1 MSIALMLLLTVRGQ
15 VPLVLDAKA
24 TQTVMY
30 GVVHKLHHVEGVSH
44 ELTGAA
50 VELPDG
56 TIKAAIKAAVATF
69 DSGNG
74 NRDSHM
80 KEVVDAAHFP
90 DVSVKAVMPN
100 AVPKAFPA
108 EASGQAQ
115 LLVSLHGVDQQVAL
129 PVKMTFADSTHVHV
143 VGSFEVS
150 WLAFKIE
157 RPSLLF
163 VPIDDKGDIKFD
175 LTWVAKGP

>member
-1 MSIALMLLLTVRGQ
+1 
-15 VPLVLDAKA
+15 
-24 TQTVMY
+24 
-30 GVVHKLHHVEGVSH
+30 VVHKLHHVEGVSH
-44 ELTGAA
+44 QLAGAA

-56 TIKAAIKAAVATF
+56 TIKVSVKAEVATF

-90 DVSVKAVMPN
+90 DVSVKAIVPS
-100 AVPKAFPA
+100 AVPKTFPA
-108 EASGQAQ
+108 EVTGQAQ
-115 LLVSLHGVDQQVAL
+115 LLVSLHGVDQQSTI
-129 PVKMTFADSTHVHV
+129 PVKMSFTDATHVHV
-143 VGSFEVS
+143 TGAFDVS
-150 WLAFKIE
+150 WVGFKIE

-175 LTWVAKGP
+175 LTWVAKGS